1 MIPIHHPPIDYEG
14 ILEKMNL
21 KLFQGSLYRQ
31 KPETV
36 AQCPTLDQHP
46 PQLASRSHSQSHSQS
61 YSQSRPTPLPQQGPR
76 QPDVPPALKGSYI
89 YQKYFKNDTKVPT
102 KEEYI
107 QWKQDFE
114 KNRKRN
120 FLQNQEKRKLLIS
133 VESGSAPLAK
143 STNTF
148 FKMR

>member
-36 AQCPTLDQHP
+36 DQCPTLDQRP
-46 PQLASRSHSQSHSQS
+46 PQLASRS
-61 YSQSRPTPLPQQGPR
+61 YSQSRPTPRPQQGPH

-89 YQKYFKNDTKVPT
+89 YQKYFKNDTKVHT